1 MMTGLIDLIVRFNN
15 KYYLIDYK
23 SNYLGN
29 TYDKYT
35 QDSMHAAA
43 SRHNYDL
50 QYLIYCLAL
59 HRFLRRKIS
68 DYSYEGSF
76 GGVRYLFL
84 RGMQGAADGSTGVF
98 SDLPPVELIN
108 ELDQLVGST
117 H

>member
-15 KYYLIDYK
+15 KHYLIDYK

-29 TYDKYT
+29 TYEKYT
-35 QDSMHAAA
+35 QDFMKKTVSD
-43 SRHNYDL
+43 HNYDL

-59 HRFLRRKIS
+59 HRFLRQKIPN
-68 DYSYEGSF
+68 YCYEGAF

-84 RGMQGAADGSTGVF
+84 RGMQGATDGSTGVF

-108 ELDQLVGST
+108 ELNQLVEST
-117 H
+117 R